1 MIRRPPRSTQS
12 RSSAA
17 SDVYKRQDGNAVRQV
32 NCAGDELSLFIYDH
46 VDQLHTSTVDNNYYD
61 CVDDTSTPMELLYPP
76 SQHSSQLQHA
86 PQQKQQ
92 QQQQQCGRDGD
103 EDATVKL
110 QLLTG
115 CGNKTALEYPWMRD
129 KKCTS
134 DVMCMSTSLS
144 DRRLKQCLTSDP
156 LTKTSGLSVH
166 SCVNLLSAV

>member
-1 MIRRPPRSTQS
+1 MITKPYVGSSQQ
-12 RSSAA
+12 SAA
-17 SDVYKRQDGNAVRQV
+17 ADGNAVRQV

-92 QQQQQCGRDGD
+92 QQQQQQCGRDGD

-156 LTKTSGLSVH
+156 LTQTSGLSVH